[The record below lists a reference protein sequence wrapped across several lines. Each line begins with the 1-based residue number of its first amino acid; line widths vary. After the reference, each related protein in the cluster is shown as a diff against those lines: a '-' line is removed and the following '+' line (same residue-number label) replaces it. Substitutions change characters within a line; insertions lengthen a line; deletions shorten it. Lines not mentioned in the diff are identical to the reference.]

1 MVHFL
6 RPTSSAAGPES
17 TFLAKWPHPAFEV
30 TELILWAL
38 AELFLVLVS
47 T

>member
-6 RPTSSAAGPES
+6 RPTSSAAGPGS
-17 TFLAKWPHPAFEV
+17 AFLAKWPHPAFEV

-38 AELFLVLVS
+38 VELSLVLVG